1 MDASWGKVSVV
12 IDGGGERNMEFLD
25 PIMGYF
31 NQALA
36 FFMPGLLAHAGDGA
50 AVNWMALGIQLG
62 VIALV
67 LALLMRE
74 IGGIIIF
81 TVVGVIIHVIVDV
94 VMPMVRGGGG
104 EGFDI
109 NAFISQFTRMVT
121 CCIWALWRS
130 ATLSGL
136 SCFPSSRA

>member
-1 MDASWGKVSVV
+1 MA
-12 IDGGGERNMEFLD
+12 GGERNMEFLD
-25 PIMGYF
+25 PVMGYF

-36 FFMPGLLAHAGDGA
+36 FFMPGLLVHAGDGSV
-50 AVNWMALGIQLG
+50 VNWMPLGIQLG

-74 IGGIIIF
+74 MGAIIIF

-104 EGFDI
+104 EGFDMT
-109 NAFISQFTRMVT
+109 AFISQFTQMDYLLYLG
-121 CCIWALWRS
+121 AL
-130 ATLSGL
+130 AIGYFVGIIVLSILKGL
-136 SCFPSSRA
+136 IFRGD

>member
-1 MDASWGKVSVV
+1 
-12 IDGGGERNMEFLD
+12 MEFLD
-25 PIMGYF
+25 PVMGYY

-36 FFMPGLLAHAGDGA
+36 FFMPGLLAYAGDGTV
-50 AVNWMALGIQLG
+50 VNWMPLGIQLG

-74 IGGIIIF
+74 MGAIIIF

-104 EGFDI
+104 EGFDMT
-109 NAFISQFTRMVT
+109 AFISQFTQMDYLLYLG
-121 CCIWALWRS
+121 AL
-130 ATLSGL
+130 AIGYFVGIIVLSILKGL
-136 SCFPSSRA
+136 IFRGD

>member
-1 MDASWGKVSVV
+1 
-12 IDGGGERNMEFLD
+12 MEFLD
-25 PIMGYF
+25 PVMGYF

-36 FFMPGLLAHAGDGA
+36 FFMPGLLVHAGDGSV
-50 AVNWMALGIQLG
+50 VNWMPLGIQLG

-74 IGGIIIF
+74 MGAIIIF

-104 EGFDI
+104 EGFDMT
-109 NAFISQFTRMVT
+109 AFISQFTQMDYLLYLG
-121 CCIWALWRS
+121 AL
-130 ATLSGL
+130 AVGYFVGIIVLSILKGL
-136 SCFPSSRA
+136 IFRGD